1 MDWNVVF
8 AVSVG
13 LLTGVVLTLVSTYIS
28 TTMNLRAT
36 TRAATARARIEL
48 SERARLD
55 QEAKAFDLRLN
66 ALREFRDAFAD
77 MASHLRLVVSRVQDA
92 ERLSALGRDID
103 EAWHVVN
110 VEYAM
115 FIRKNSLVV
124 TALNKTGDARLEE
137 HVARASDIMSEVGR
151 LVLGRSPYQQTSE
164 KASQLYPIARQ
175 CVQRIDDILE
185 SQTAHVRR
193 VQAPV

>member
-28 TTMNLRAT
+28 TTINLRAT
-36 TRAATARARIEL
+36 TKAASARARIEL

-66 ALREFRDAFAD
+66 TLREFRDAFAD

-92 ERLSALGRDID
+92 ERLSAAGKDMD

-110 VEYAM
+110 VEYSM
-115 FIRKNSLVV
+115 FVRKNALVV
-124 TALNKTGDARLEE
+124 TALNKTGDSQLEA
-137 HVARASDIMSEVGR
+137 HVSRASDIMGEVGR
-151 LVLGRSPYQQTSE
+151 MLLSRSPHQQINE

-175 CVQRIDDILE
+175 CVQRIESILE
-185 SQTAHVRR
+185 LQVAQGRRSQSPA
-193 VQAPV
+193 